1 MLVGHYTI
9 GVSSAVKIAAFV
21 FCIYFSSLED
31 ACLSTILSSVAAAAA
46 ASAFLT
52 NVDIFVFQ
60 ARRAQEPITLAG
72 KDLIDG
78 ACNMV
83 LAAKQLAINPRDPPI
98 YQAYSTH
105 SHSVSEAI
113 KRLVSAVRYV
123 LHVCSVLYH

>member
-1 MLVGHYTI
+1 M
-9 GVSSAVKIAAFV
+9 
-21 FCIYFSSLED
+21 
-31 ACLSTILSSVAAAAA
+31 
-46 ASAFLT
+46 
-52 NVDIFVFQ
+52 FQ
-60 ARRAQEPITLAG
+60 ARRAQEPITVAG
-72 KDLIDG
+72 KDLIEG

-123 LHVCSVLYH
+123 QPFVSCWVIRLTKQKN